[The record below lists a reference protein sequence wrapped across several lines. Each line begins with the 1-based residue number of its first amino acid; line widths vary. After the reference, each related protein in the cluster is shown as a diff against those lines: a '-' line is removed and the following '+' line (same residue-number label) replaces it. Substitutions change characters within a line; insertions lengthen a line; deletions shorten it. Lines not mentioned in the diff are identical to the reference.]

1 MDEAAW
7 GALALALTLLG
18 GGWTWVTYQRRG
30 LTPALRAGAITLL
43 PVAAWLTGVLELVAE
58 IGGAVGGW
66 AGDLA
71 FSPTMWAGAGLAGVA
86 VVLYVVSGF
95 LGGRGVGQKPRPPK
109 AAKKAERDALPPA
122 RTTPGGPVVG
132 TGVDEG
138 IDSGVDAE
146 MAEIEA
152 ILRKRGIT

>member
-18 GGWTWVTYQRRG
+18 AIYTWFAYQRRG
-30 LTPALRAGAITLL
+30 LTSAIRGGAITLL
-43 PVAAWLTGVLELVAE
+43 PLAAWLTGVLELLTE
-58 IGGAVGGW
+58 LGGAIGAW

-71 FSPTMWAGAGLAGVA
+71 FSPTMWFGAGLAGLA

-95 LGGRGVGQKPRPPK
+95 LGDRGVGQKPK
-109 AAKKAERDALPPA
+109 APAAERKALPPSSQSPA
-122 RTTPGGPVVG
+122 AAPVVN
-132 TGVDEG
+132 E
-138 IDSGVDAE
+138 GVDAE